1 MVHSLDPRRGTEQDV
16 VGARIVALIVDE
28 VVLGVSSIVIFL
40 TAASQDSVTLLYVG
54 ITVLFLGYHI
64 LFEGLRGQTIGK
76 MLMGVIVVG
85 VDNEP
90 CTFGEAII
98 RNLLRPIDAFLFYTV
113 GLVAMLV
120 TSHRQRVG
128 DIVAGT
134 SVVRAR

>member
-1 MVHSLDPRRGTEQDV
+1 MVHSLNPRKGTEQEV
-16 VGARIVALIVDE
+16 VGARIIALLIDE
-28 VVLGVSSIVIFL
+28 VILGCFGFVIFL
-40 TAASQDSVTLLYVG
+40 AAASQNSETLLYGG
-54 ITVLFLGYHI
+54 IAILFLGYHI

-98 RNLLRPIDAFLFYTV
+98 RNLLRTIDALGFYIV
-113 GLVAMLV
+113 GLLVMLV
-120 TSHRQRVG
+120 TPHRQRVG

-134 SVVRAR
+134 SVVRAK